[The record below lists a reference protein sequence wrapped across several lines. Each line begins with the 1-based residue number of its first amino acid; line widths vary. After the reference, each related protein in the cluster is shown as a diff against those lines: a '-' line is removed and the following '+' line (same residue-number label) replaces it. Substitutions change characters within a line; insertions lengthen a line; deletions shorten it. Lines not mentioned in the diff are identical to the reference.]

1 VQRFMQDQGP
11 LGPHPKHYAGG
22 WVEVICGSMFSG
34 KTEELIRRIKRAQIA
49 RQKVQV
55 FKPHIDIRYSTSQVA
70 SHSGVLHAAVPVVD
84 SAELASLVEP
94 DTTVVAIDEAQFF
107 EQGIVELCQRLAN
120 GGVRVII
127 AGLDTDF
134 RGEPFGPMPRLMA
147 EAEMVDKL
155 QAICVVCGAP
165 ASRTQRMI
173 NGMPANYDDPV
184 ILVGASENY
193 EARCRHCHEVPHAG
207 NRAPREPHA
216 DRASEPETTQQED
229 APPPQMRFAENGNGH
244 GYKNGNGHDG
254 GDGYSEMQVQP
265 KIARL

>member
-1 VQRFMQDQGP
+1 LGDYVQRFMQDQGP

-134 RGEPFGPMPRLMA
+134 RGEPFGPMPHLMA
-147 EAEMVDKL
+147 IAEMVDKL
-155 QAICVVCGAP
+155 SAICVLCGAP
-165 ASRTQRMI
+165 ATRTQRLIDGEPAAWGSPTIMI
-173 NGMPANYDDPV
+173 GGREA
-184 ILVGASENY
+184 Y
-193 EARCRHCHEVPHAG
+193 EARCRACHVVRPAQEAQ
-207 NRAPREPHA
+207 REFFRTH
-216 DRASEPETTQQED
+216 ET
-229 APPPQMRFAENGNGH
+229 AIRSNG
-244 GYKNGNGHDG
+244 
-254 GDGYSEMQVQP
+254 
-265 KIARL
+265 A